1 MKICSTCQNWMP
13 DSASF
18 CSQCGHALPAG
29 LEHSAPADA
38 LYTARISTE
47 CGCKELSVRVGDITA
62 FPDRID
68 VLAISAFRYSYTP
81 TPHTLI
87 CALQDH
93 CGIEVQ
99 RLATDPAL
107 DLRKCAGCWVSEEL
121 PARFSI
127 RRIAGIELTNYHHR
141 ETERAASAL
150 LLARVRAFFSM
161 LDIAADMGISLDTV
175 MMPLVGMGAQSIDLS
190 LLAVPLINESA
201 AFLRRNPAVRRLIYM
216 DLNAEKAGR
225 FADWFRSSLQLRQL
239 QHASPRLGKA
249 PFVFISYSS
258 ADLDKAKLLY
268 QLLCAHN
275 IPCWYAKQDILCG
288 SYAGEIARAIGQCTH
303 FICLISHSS
312 MQSHHVLNEIDL
324 AFQRLNDGVLLLPY
338 FVESSTDLEPSFK
351 YYLSTMQWNYGTPPP
366 LESRMDDFIH
376 KIFET

>member
-1 MKICSTCQNWMP
+1 MKICPACQNQMP

-18 CSQCGHALPAG
+18 CSRCGHALPDVA
-29 LEHSAPADA
+29 EPSAPSGT
-38 LYTARISTE
+38 LYTARIPTE
-47 CGCKELSVRVGDITA
+47 CGCKELSVCAGDITT
-62 FPDRID
+62 FPEHID
-68 VLAISAFRYSYTP
+68 VLTISAFRYSYTP
-81 TPHTLI
+81 TPRTLI
-87 CALQDH
+87 RALQDH

-99 RLATDPAL
+99 RLAADPAL
-107 DLRKCAGCWVSEEL
+107 DLRKRAGCWVSEEL

-127 RRIAGIELTNYHHR
+127 RRIAGIELTDYHHR
-141 ETERAASAL
+141 EAERADPAL

-161 LDIAADMGISLDTV
+161 LDIAANTGISLDTV
-175 MMPLVGMGAQSIDLS
+175 MMPLVGMGSQSIDLS
-190 LLAVPLINESA
+190 LLAVPLINESV
-201 AFLRRNPAVRRLIYM
+201 AFLRRNPAVRKLIYM

-225 FADWFRSSLQLRQL
+225 FADWFRASLQLRQL
-239 QHASPRLGKA
+239 QHAPQRPGKA
-249 PFVFISYSS
+249 PYVFISYSS
-258 ADLDKAKLLY
+258 ADLDKAELLY

-275 IPCWYAKQDILCG
+275 IPCWYAKRDILYG

-366 LESRMDDFIH
+366 LESRMEDFIH
-376 KIFET
+376 KIF

>member
-1 MKICSTCQNWMP
+1 MKICSICQNWMP

>member
-324 AFQRLNDGVLLLPY
+324 AFQRLNDGVLLLPF

>member
-29 LEHSAPADA
+29 PEHSAPADA